1 MQVHHSKNNTNNI
14 TGPWNL
20 ETSIKGVKKK
30 ERKKEKKKTKK
41 TEKTSLV

>member
-20 ETSIKGVKKK
+20 ETNINGR
-30 ERKKEKKKTKK
+30 ERGEGGRKEK
-41 TEKTSLV
+41 EKDRQEGVD